1 MKMTSHAED
10 SKKDLSLASQIAHY
24 TGDQNRYDA
33 EIKGLSLHQWR
44 APTEPTSYILA
55 PSICLIGQGRKR
67 LFLGDEAFI
76 YDSERFLIT
85 SLELPVISQ
94 ILEASSD
101 LPYLGMT
108 MELDLHVISQLIL
121 ENQASGVQRA
131 SDNRGVAIGSLS
143 DALRNAFE
151 RLLALLD
158 TPQDIPTLAPL
169 IQREIYYRLLKSEQ
183 GARLRAIVSS
193 GNHSHQIAQAINWLK
208 DNFSKPIKV
217 EEMADYAGLSVSAFH
232 SHFRAMT
239 AMSPLQFQK
248 KIRLSEARRLMLAEQ
263 LDASKAAYEVGY
275 ESPSQFSR
283 EYRRMFGAPPMKDIR
298 MLSEMVGAR

>member
-1 MKMTSHAED
+1 MSEMTQSG
-10 SKKDLSLASQIAHY
+10 SNPTLAQQILCA
-24 TGDQNRYDA
+24 TAGKNRYDA
-33 EIKGLSLHQWR
+33 EIKGISLHRWDQ
-44 APTEPTSYILA
+44 PTEPTSYMLA

-76 YDSERFLIT
+76 YDSEQFLIT

-94 ILEASSD
+94 ILEASED
-101 LPYLGMT
+101 APYLGIT
-108 MELDLHVISQLIL
+108 MELDLHIISQLMV
-121 ENQASGVQRA
+121 ENQAILSPRPA
-131 SDNRGVAIGSLS
+131 DNRGVAVGTLS
-143 DALRNAFE
+143 PALLGAFE
-151 RLLALLD
+151 RLLLLLD
-158 TPQDIPTLAPL
+158 TPADIPALAPL
-169 IQREIYYRLLKSEQ
+169 IEREIYYRLLQSEQ
-183 GARLRAIVSS
+183 GARLRGIVSS

-248 KIRLSEARRLMLAEQ
+248 KIRLSEARRLMLAEN

-298 MLSEMVGAR
+298 MLSNGDGAR